1 VNEVIVSESGGTRQR
16 LRDRRY
22 EVGHGRSWERVE
34 EAWPALLPLLK
45 RSPADG
51 LATVAA
57 LKGPPFLWR
66 ELLRLA
72 REWETGSWHERA
84 VPWLAALCLEP
95 EGSLRVAAAC
105 RRPQCGGPTAP
116 PAAHSLAPGQGE
128 TIEAVHYQD
137 YGMCY
142 CPQEQTGGKVLK
154 DRRLSR
160 LLK

>member
-1 VNEVIVSESGGTRQR
+1 MSESGGTRLR
-16 LRDRRY
+16 LRDGRY
-22 EVGHGRSWERVE
+22 EVGHGRSWEPVE
-34 EAWPALLPLLK
+34 EAWPALLPLLI

-72 REWETGSWHERA
+72 LEWETGSWHERA

-95 EGSLRVAAAC
+95 EGSLRVAAQRAVDRKAGGQRPRQQLT
-105 RRPQCGGPTAP
+105 RR
-116 PAAHSLAPGQGE
+116 LQGKE
-128 TIEAVHYQD
+128 RRSRPCYED